1 MRTALVTGPSS
12 GIGRATALSLAR
24 IGLHIVAAGRSAA
37 RTQIVIDQIKAEGG
51 SAEYLHLD
59 LASLRSVR
67 QAALAQ
73 VNSGRPI
80 DVLVNNAGVGAA
92 NGVTEDGF
100 EIHWGINHIG
110 HFLLTDQLA
119 PALAQRARVVTLS
132 SDWHYRARSL
142 HLDRVRDRGWVPFG
156 LGYYAT
162 TKTANILF
170 TRELA
175 RRHPEWECH
184 AVHPGLTNT
193 QLIPWPIRAVIGTTL
208 LTAEEGADTV
218 VWCATSDDVAG
229 QTGLYYARRQVHI
242 ASPLAT
248 DDELAS
254 ELWDRSVGW
263 TGVASP

>member
-1 MRTALVTGPSS
+1 MTGPSS
-12 GIGRATALSLAR
+12 GIGRATALGLAR
-24 IGLHIVAAGRSAA
+24 VGLHIVAAGRSAA
-37 RTQIVIDQIKAEGG
+37 RTQLVIDQIEAEGG
-51 SAEYLHLD
+51 SAEFIHLD

-67 QAALAQ
+67 QATQAF
-73 VNSGRPI
+73 VESGRPI
-80 DVLVNNAGVGAA
+80 DVLVNNAGVGSA

-110 HFLLTDQLA
+110 HFQLTHGLA
-119 PALAQRARVVTLS
+119 PAFTERARVVTVS

-142 HLDRVRDRGWVPFG
+142 HLERVRGRGWVPFG

-175 RRHPEWECH
+175 RRRPQWECH

-193 QLIPWPIRAVIGTTL
+193 KLIPWPIRMVIGTTL

-218 VWCATSDDVAG
+218 IWCATSEDVAG
-229 QTGLYYARRQVHI
+229 QSGLYYARRQVHI

-248 DDELAS
+248 DDDLAA
-254 ELWDRSVGW
+254 ELWDRSMEW